1 MARVDALAAYAI
13 ERLEAEPLTSREV
26 ARGSALRLVSCVRA
40 NDSDLKAEPSG
51 FVWSVLVFSRG
62 SRPHPG
68 GSGPVRLSGMSEL
81 ACRLLAGGRGSSS
94 SLEARADLPAASLPA
109 LPADPGSRS
118 GRPGRPAEPWQVA
131 EYALEV
137 PRPLRAFSVTD
148 GRSSLFVGRN
158 RRNALIRAHFE
169 SISNA
174 AADDGAYARWF
185 ERHRRDVLA
194 KVETPGQDV
203 LVSIVC
209 PIYKTPPEFLRAALG
224 SVVAQTYGNW
234 ELVAV
239 NASPEDEGVRG
250 VLAEFA
256 GDARV
261 RVVELGRNEGI
272 AGNTNAGIERARGDY
287 VCFLD
292 HDDFVE
298 PQALAA
304 MVGEVERYARASGRA
319 PDLVYCDEDSVN
331 EEGRFRMPLFKPG
344 LNRDLLYSNDYVIHW
359 LMVSRSALD
368 RTARSGREVDGAQ
381 DYDLTLKT
389 FEVSGDVARV
399 PLVLY
404 HWRIHEGSM
413 NSNPESKLYAQE
425 SGRRAIAESL
435 ARQGV
440 EGATVEREPVASTYR
455 TTFAVPD
462 PRPAVACAVMGEPSE
477 RLLAALEAYG
487 AASPGSGA
495 PSVVRLPADAS
506 VDEVLGFVRD
516 CRADLGLLVAGG
528 LGMGARDLE
537 LLAGYFSRREV
548 FSASPRTLLREGLVD
563 CAGCVV
569 APDGGI
575 VKMGRCLPDA
585 DEGYIGR
592 LHRPYSA
599 AVLNA
604 DCWMFRPERARELG
618 PDSAYETV
626 SHAVADLCLKAY
638 AKGEVN
644 AFAQFGVASWD
655 AGRSLLVGDPVS
667 SARDRALLLRDHAD
681 LLSRGDPSHNP
692 NFDPR
697 SPHYRLRDTE

>member
-1 MARVDALAAYAI
+1 MARTDALAAYAMD
-13 ERLEAEPLTSREV
+13 RLAAEPLTSREV

-40 NDSDLKAEPSG
+40 NDADLKAEPSG
-51 FVWSVLVFSRG
+51 FVWSVLAFSRG
-62 SRPHPG
+62 ASPQPD
-68 GSGPVRLSGMSEL
+68 GPATVRLGGLSEL

-94 SLEARADLPAASLPA
+94 SLVARATLPADAA
-109 LPADPGSRS
+109 LPAVGQPGVLPAD
-118 GRPGRPAEPWQVA
+118 GAEPWQVA
-131 EYALEV
+131 EYALEI
-137 PRPLRAFSVTD
+137 PRPLRAFTVTD
-148 GRSSLFVGRN
+148 GRSSIAVGRN
-158 RRNALIRAHFE
+158 LRNALIRAHFE
-169 SISNA
+169 SIANA
-174 AADDGAYARWF
+174 AADDEVYARWF
-185 ERHRRDVLA
+185 EAHRRDVLA
-194 KVETPGQDV
+194 KVETPEQDV

-209 PIYKTPPEFLRAALG
+209 PIYKTPPEFLRAALA
-224 SVVAQTYGNW
+224 SVAAQTYGNW

-239 NASPEDEGVRG
+239 NASPDDEGVRG

-256 GDARV
+256 GDPRV
-261 RVVELGRNEGI
+261 RVLELERNEGI
-272 AGNTNAGIERARGDY
+272 VGNTNAGIAQTRGDY

-304 MVGEVERYARASGRA
+304 MVGEVKRYAAACGHA
-319 PDLVYCDEDSVN
+319 PDLVYCDEDSIN

-368 RTARSGREVDGAQ
+368 RTARSGKEVEGAQ

-389 FEVSGDVARV
+389 FEVSSDVTRV

-413 NSNPESKLYAQE
+413 NSNPASKLYAQE

-440 EGATVEREPVASTYR
+440 EGATVEREPVVSTYR

-462 PRPAVACAVMGEPSE
+462 PRPSLACAVMGEPSG
-477 RLLAALEAYG
+477 RLLAALEAY
-487 AASPGSGA
+487 AAAVPGSEA
-495 PSVVRLPADAS
+495 PAIMRLPADAS
-506 VDEVLGFVRD
+506 ADEVLAFVRD

-537 LLAGYFSRREV
+537 LLAGYFSRRDV
-548 FSASPRTLLREGLVD
+548 FSASPRTLLRGGLVD

-575 VKMGRCLPDA
+575 VRMGRCLPDS

-599 AVLNA
+599 AVLDA
-604 DCWMFRPERARELG
+604 DCWMFRPARARELG
-618 PDSAYETV
+618 PDPAYETV
-626 SHAVADLCLKAY
+626 SHTVADMCLKAY
-638 AKGEVN
+638 AAGETN
-644 AFAQFGVASWD
+644 AFAQFSVASWD
-655 AGRSLLVGDPVS
+655 VGRSLLVGDPAFS
-667 SARDRALLLRDHAD
+667 PQDRALLLRNHAA
-681 LLSRGDPSHNP
+681 LLSGGDPSHNP

-697 SPHYRLRDTE
+697 SPHYRLRAAE